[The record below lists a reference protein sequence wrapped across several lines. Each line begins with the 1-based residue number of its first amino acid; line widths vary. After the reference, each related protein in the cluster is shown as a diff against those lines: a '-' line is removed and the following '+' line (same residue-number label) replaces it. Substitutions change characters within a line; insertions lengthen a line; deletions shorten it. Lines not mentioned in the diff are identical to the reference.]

1 MKNKEPEKINVEN
14 NTLGIDFSKSKKIK
28 SYFDRSKFL
37 WSEETTPGPVVG
49 EVATLYTTS
58 KRAKDLI
65 KLEEQ
70 KILIDIE
77 KKTKIKLNSLDVQI
91 EKNQQ

>member
-1 MKNKEPEKINVEN
+1 MKNKQPEKINIEN
-14 NTLGIDFSKSKKIK
+14 NSFGINFSKSKKIK
-28 SYFDRSKFL
+28 SYFDKNKFL
-37 WSEETTPGPVVG
+37 WSKETTPGPVVG
-49 EVATLYTTS
+49 SAVTLYTTS
-58 KRAKDLI
+58 KRAMDSI

-91 EKNQQ
+91 ENNQQ

>member
-1 MKNKEPEKINVEN
+1 MKNKEPEKINVEK

-28 SYFDRSKFL
+28 SYFDKNKFL
-37 WSEETTPGPVVG
+37 WSKETTPGPVVG
-49 EVATLYTTS
+49 SVVTIYTTS
-58 KRAKDLI
+58 KRAMDSI

-91 EKNQQ
+91 ENNQQ

>member
-1 MKNKEPEKINVEN
+1 M
-14 NTLGIDFSKSKKIK
+14 
-28 SYFDRSKFL
+28 
-37 WSEETTPGPVVG
+37 
-49 EVATLYTTS
+49 
-58 KRAKDLI
+58 DLI

-91 EKNQQ
+91 ENNQQ

>member
-1 MKNKEPEKINVEN
+1 MRHKEPEKINIEN
-14 NTLGIDFSKSKKIK
+14 NPLGIDFSKSKKIK
-28 SYFDRSKFL
+28 NYFDKNKFL
-37 WSEETTPGPVVG
+37 WSKETTPGPVVG
-49 EVATLYTTS
+49 ATVVLYTTS
-58 KRAKDLI
+58 KRAMDTI

-91 EKNQQ
+91 QNNQQ

>member
-28 SYFDRSKFL
+28 GYFDKNKFL

-70 KILIDIE
+70 SILVDIE
-77 KKTKIKLNSLDVQI
+77 KNTKIKLNSLDVQI
-91 EKNQQ
+91 ENNQQ